1 MSGENTGSIGKAKRG
16 ELFTQPMITERDVPG
31 PGAYFTISGE
41 ASLASPTVQYK
52 RFENYSKLSTS
63 KNGSRRKLETGNS
76 AIES

>member
-41 ASLASPTVQYK
+41 AQLASPSVQYK
-52 RFENYSKLSTS
+52 RF
-63 KNGSRRKLETGNS
+63 
-76 AIES
+76 